1 MFIVTTV
8 IDRIRV
14 PAHLLPMPTLD
25 ALASQIDAKYPGR
38 VILDVGLVIC
48 RYTPPPPP
56 PPSSPKGGESRTSTI
71 NTTGIQQLS
80 HGACVPGDG
89 GSLHECQFQLVVF
102 RPFVD
107 EILSGTIKECKPEGL
122 QVRLGGFF
130 QDILIPAYWML
141 NKSEYSEQ
149 TKEWTWTYVGDDDE
163 DGDENN
169 DNTENGRDST
179 IPDAVGSGTSVVASD
194 SGQDEI
200 KKEDSREEDE
210 ETMKYPMRSGDP
222 IQFRVKSIQFTEVT
236 NTAKGRVATTT
247 TTDHSIIASA
257 RTRSRSGSGS
267 HHDNT
272 IGGNTGHSA
281 STAISI
287 DGTGPDGGDPS
298 KATMPKGRPLRSRSL
313 SVDLSQV
320 QPSPPSM
327 FLIGSILED
336 GLGNPE
342 WWNAEEDEEDNEE
355 EEGDDDNDEEEVN
368 T

>member
-14 PAHLLPMPTLD
+14 PAHLLLMPTLD
-25 ALASQIDAKYPGR
+25 ALASQIDTKYPGR

-48 RYTPPPPP
+48 RYTPPPHNDRGR
-56 PPSSPKGGESRTSTI
+56 SNKI
-71 NTTGIQQLS
+71 KDTTGIQQLS

-107 EILSGTIKECKPEGL
+107 EILCGTIQQCKPEGL

-141 NKSEYSEQ
+141 NKSEYSEK

-163 DGDENN
+163 DGHDKQDSDEN
-169 DNTENGRDST
+169 ENNPNSSQSGDAT
-179 IPDAVGSGTSVVASD
+179 TPDAVGSGGADTCASNI
-194 SGQDEI
+194 DEE
-200 KKEDSREEDE
+200 KDGGGND
-210 ETMKYPMRSGDP
+210 ETMKYPMRAGDQ

-236 NTAKGRVATTT
+236 DTAKGRRATTT

-267 HHDNT
+267 GSSHANEAGT
-272 IGGNTGHSA
+272 AAAVGTSA
-281 STAISI
+281 NTAISI
-287 DGTGPDGGDPS
+287 DDRTGPSPNASG
-298 KATMPKGRPLRSRSL
+298 GRPFRSRSL

-327 FLIGSILED
+327 FIIGSIMED
-336 GLGNPE
+336 GLGNPD
-342 WWNAEEDEEDNEE
+342 WWNGEEE
-355 EEGDDDNDEEEVN
+355 EEGEEGDNDEDEDDKENDNEE
-368 T
+368 